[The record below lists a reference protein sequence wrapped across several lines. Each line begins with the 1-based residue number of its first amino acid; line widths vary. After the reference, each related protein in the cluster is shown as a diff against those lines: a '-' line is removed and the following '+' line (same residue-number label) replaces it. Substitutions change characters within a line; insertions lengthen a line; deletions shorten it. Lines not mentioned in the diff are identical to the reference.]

1 MAKPAAKMEGPKPPA
16 AGGGMPLPRSP
27 RGIKSFF
34 ADVVREMKKV
44 SWPTRSETNRMT
56 GIVLAVCALVVG
68 ILTVMNIIVDAV
80 MKVITGAAS

>member
-1 MAKPAAKMEGPKPPA
+1 MKPPKA
-16 AGGGMPLPRSP
+16 PPPAPSGQPPVPRSP

-44 SWPTRSETNRMT
+44 TWPTRSETNRMT

-68 ILTVMNIIVDAV
+68 ILTIMNIVADTLVGILVG
-80 MKVITGAAS
+80 TR